1 MESLT
6 QNTEIVM
13 SLKTVR
19 KEKQKILS
27 ISTGTWNVLLWN
39 K

>member
-6 QNTEIVM
+6 QTTEIVM
-13 SLKTVR
+13 SLKTVG